1 MKNGVSQLFS
11 AVLVF
16 LLFISEF
23 TENHTKISNNNKKK
37 CINTKL

>member
-23 TENHTKISNNNKKK
+23 TENHTQISNKKNALIQN
-37 CINTKL
+37 CR